1 MAALTDLLNKP
12 VRDPEGDEVARLEDL
27 VVRIPVQDSPEAPS
41 SLADVYP
48 AVIGLVARVRAPRG
62 SRNVFIPWEKV
73 QRLDESGAQLNTP
86 AVNLQRFAQR
96 GGEIVLR
103 GGLFDRQVVDVEGRR
118 IVRINDLDLAE
129 RNGEW
134 HLMAVDVS
142 FGAMVRQLPAGKQL
156 SQRIA
161 SLLRREPGA
170 KAPLIDWAMV
180 VPVSE
185 AGVGSAL
192 QLRIPRE
199 RLNVLHPAD
208 LAELMDQLTPQQSAD
223 LLEVIDE
230 ELAADTL
237 EEMEDDRQAQIL
249 RAMDPERAA
258 DVLEEMEPDEATD
271 ALQGV
276 SEEEAADLLGRMD
289 REDAKEVQELLG
301 YPEDSA
307 GGIMTTDYLSVPEW
321 ATIGEI
327 IEAMR
332 ARAKAAV
339 LDEEDPLPGALPEI
353 YVVEVPSEAPDRRQ
367 VGRKNGSRP
376 RGRPGPHAAAAV
388 IPTDHGPLPLEAEGR
403 LLGVVELRR
412 LLLAEPDTLVRDVM
426 RPPTSV
432 AHPYDNER
440 DVARLIADEDL
451 VALPIVDD
459 SGAMLGIVTVDD
471 AIDVILPTA
480 WKKRIPRRF
489 R

>member
-27 VVRIPVQDSPEAPS
+27 VVRIPAKDTPEASS
-41 SLADVYP
+41 SLGDVYP
-48 AVIGLVARVRAPRG
+48 PVIGLVAKVRAPRG

-86 AVNLQRFAQR
+86 AVNLQRFAKR
-96 GGEIVLR
+96 EGEIVLR

-134 HLMAVDVS
+134 HLVAVDVS
-142 FGAMVRQLPAGKQL
+142 FGAMVRQLPAGKL
-156 SQRIA
+156 ISQRVA
-161 SLLRREPGA
+161 SLLGREPGA

-180 VPVSE
+180 VPVTE
-185 AGVGSAL
+185 AGVGGAL
-192 QLRIPRE
+192 KLRIPRE

-223 LLEVIDE
+223 LLEVMDE

-271 ALQGV
+271 ALQGIT
-276 SEEEAADLLGRMD
+276 EEEAADLLGRMD
-289 REDAKEVQELLG
+289 REDAEDVEELLG

-307 GGIMTTDYLSVPEW
+307 GGIMTTDYLSVPDW
-321 ATIGEI
+321 TTIGEI

-332 ARAKAAV
+332 ARARAAV
-339 LDEEDPLPGALPEI
+339 ADEEDPLPSALPEI
-353 YVVEVPSEAPDRRQ
+353 YVVEAPSRPPNRAVVR
-367 VGRKNGSRP
+367 RP
-376 RGRPGPHAAAAV
+376 RGRPGPHAAAATV
-388 IPTDHGPLPLEAEGR
+388 PTDRGPVELEAEGR
-403 LLGVVELRR
+403 LVGVVDLRR
-412 LLLAEPDTLVRDVM
+412 FLLADPETPVRDVM
-426 RPPTSV
+426 RPPSTV

-440 DVARLIADEDL
+440 EVARMIADEDL

-459 SGAMLGIVTVDD
+459 AGAMLGIVTVDD